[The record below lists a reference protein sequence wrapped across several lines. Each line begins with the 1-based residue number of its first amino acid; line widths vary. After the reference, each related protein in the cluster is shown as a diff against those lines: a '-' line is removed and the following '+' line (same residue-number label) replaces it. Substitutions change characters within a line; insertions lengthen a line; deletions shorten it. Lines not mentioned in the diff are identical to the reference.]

1 MYYMCTGGD
10 IKTNRV
16 VVVLPEEDHFQA
28 VSEKCRDVLRYIFKM
43 RKGKIKHSI
52 KDVRIFVVYRIY
64 WTQYSVCVWGGGGG
78 PAGRFLE
85 RGRPHPLLKG

>member
-28 VSEKCRDVLRYIFKM
+28 VSEKCRDEEGQDKALH
-43 RKGKIKHSI
+43 KGSEDIC
-52 KDVRIFVVYRIY
+52 
-64 WTQYSVCVWGGGGG
+64 SV
-78 PAGRFLE
+78 
-85 RGRPHPLLKG
+85 